1 MVLNRFDNFRI
12 RIKRVPEKSKISRV
26 SEEGERK
33 GQRVDRGKGR
43 IRRQYL
49 KLEGL
54 YIVIPS

>member
-1 MVLNRFDNFRI
+1 M
-12 RIKRVPEKSKISRV
+12 PEKSKISRV